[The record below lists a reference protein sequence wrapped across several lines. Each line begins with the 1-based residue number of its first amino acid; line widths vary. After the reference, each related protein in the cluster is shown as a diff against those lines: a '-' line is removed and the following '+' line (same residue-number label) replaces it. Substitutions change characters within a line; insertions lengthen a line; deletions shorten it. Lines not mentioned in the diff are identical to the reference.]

1 MLLLLHHR
9 SDYILQ
15 ATAYSHQDW
24 NKTGNHLPFA
34 FRNNVTFHLFT
45 TEAPCGDASMDLLI
59 KSMPTGDDV
68 PWPMDPMDLTDV
80 TESALLGRGYFSQ
93 LGAVRRKPSRGDAE
107 ATMSKSCSDKLAV
120 KQFTGLLSFPADIFI
135 ERTPNSFLQSLVVYS
150 DQYDH
155 VGYERAFGPTGRLSA
170 LNIEAHFFKTSTL
183 AASFPRFSFE
193 KNSERDSPKAS
204 NISAL
209 WVLGSDDCTHN
220 TPEVILKG
228 VKQGFKQFEERPGK
242 ESAVCRKRMW
252 SRGLEIETLV
262 LSASNYSSS
271 YTLPDGPWLSI
282 GTYTDSKAHLARA
295 AQSELK
301 RAVTEKLR
309 GWALNTGDE
318 GWSLG

>member
-1 MLLLLHHR
+1 MMLLLHR
-9 SDYILQ
+9 SNYIQQ
-15 ATAYSHQDW
+15 ATAYSYQDW

-34 FRNNVTFHLFT
+34 FRDNVTFHLFT

-59 KSMPTGDDV
+59 KSMPPGGEV
-68 PWPMDPMDLTDV
+68 PWPMDPKGLTDA
-80 TESALLGRGYFSQ
+80 TGPKLLGRGYFSQ

-155 VGYERAFGPTGRLSA
+155 TGYERAFGPKFRLFA
-170 LNIEAHFFKTSTL
+170 LDREAQFFKTSIL

-193 KNSERDSPKAS
+193 KNSGRNSSKAS

-209 WVLGSDDCTHN
+209 WILGSDDCTHD

-252 SRGLEIETLV
+252 SRGLEIEKLV
-262 LSASNYSSS
+262 LSASDYSSS
-271 YTLPDGPWLSI
+271 YTWPDASWLPI
-282 GTYTDSKAHLARA
+282 GTYTDSKAHPARA
-295 AQSELK
+295 AKTELK